1 MGYYSSVY
9 GELTPDTPLDN
20 ATLDKIKEIYDDNE
34 YEISYAADFVLE
46 DTSAG
51 PENFLRGTLDFSP
64 NEAFKLYDGAEIVTS
79 FIQQVKEET
88 GVTYSGTLHIEGEE
102 NDDIWRIV
110 VKNSD
115 VFTHRPR
122 IVWEDEDMEQVL

>member
-1 MGYYSSVY
+1 MGYYSSVH
-9 GELTPDTPLDN
+9 GELTPDTPLDG
-20 ATLDKIKEIYDDNE
+20 AILDKIKEIYDDNE
-34 YEISYAADFVLE
+34 YELSYAAEFAQKYDPLLP
-46 DTSAG
+46 A
-51 PENFLRGTLDFSP
+51 GTLDFSP
-64 NEAFKLYDGAEIVTS
+64 KEAFKLYDGAEIVTS

-110 VKNSD
+110 VKNSE

-122 IVWEDEDMEQVL
+122 IVWEDEDLEQVL